1 MPLNLEVAEND
12 GEEFYDKLR
21 FNAQGGVW
29 YVKQDGVEKR
39 FPNGFK
45 AVLDMAAVATGWA
58 RFNGTYLDF
67 IADPSL
73 EQPAPMPALDADDE
87 NKWDRSFRVQVYS
100 KDAFGGVVQFT
111 HTARCVRVA
120 FAELYVQ
127 YEGQAGGGKVP
138 VVEVGGDPVKAGDYY
153 APNWKIA
160 KMINRPAALREA
172 TAPAPVAAAPVAPV
186 AVAPVA
192 PAPASDEEF

>member
-1 MPLNLEVAEND
+1 MPLNLETAEND

-29 YVKQDGVEKR
+29 YVKAGGEEKR

-45 AVLDMAAVATGWA
+45 AIFDMPALATGWA

-67 IADPSL
+67 VADPSL

-87 NKWDRSFRVQVYS
+87 NKWNRAFRCQVYS
-100 KDAFGGVVQFT
+100 KDAFGGVVEFT
-111 HTARCVRVA
+111 HSARTVRNAFTA
-120 FAELYVQ
+120 LYAQ

-160 KMINRPAALREA
+160 KMIVRPAALPDA
-172 TAPAPVAAAPVAPV
+172 AAPAPVVAPAPVAAA
-186 AVAPVA
+186 
-192 PAPASDEEF
+192 SDEEF